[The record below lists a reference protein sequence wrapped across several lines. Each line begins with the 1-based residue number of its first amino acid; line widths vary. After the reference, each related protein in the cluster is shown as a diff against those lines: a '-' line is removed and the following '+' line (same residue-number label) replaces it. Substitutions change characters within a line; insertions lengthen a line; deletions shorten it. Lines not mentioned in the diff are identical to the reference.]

1 MHQFFGGAMRKRR
14 KRPFTLVL
22 ALSILMLVI
31 YFSADFIVGRID
43 TDNRSS
49 EISQTNTSNNLQAGL
64 TTGQSTPSDNEEP
77 GNNSSSLD
85 SDNSIEEQITKL
97 SLEEKIGQLVIVGV
111 DGYLSNENSRQL
123 IEKYHVGGFILFKRN
138 IQNSNQM
145 LSLLNSLKET
155 NAVNKLPLFLS
166 IDEEGGRISRMPD
179 EFLKLPSN
187 QKIGER
193 NNEFISYQV
202 GTILGE
208 QLKMYGFNMDF
219 APVLDIYSNPK
230 NLVIG
235 DRSFGSEPNIVTR
248 LGIQTMMGLQS
259 QDIISVVKHFPG
271 HGDTSEDSHKR
282 LPVVNSDLKRL
293 KSFELIPFNAA
304 IENNAEVIMIAHILL
319 PKIDAENPASMSKT
333 IISEVLR
340 KNMNFNGVVITDDFT
355 MGAIENN
362 YDIGKAAVKS
372 IQAGSDIVLVCH
384 DFYKQESVIKAIQ
397 DAVLNGQISIERINQ
412 SVSRIMSLKQKY
424 ALSDM
429 LVKTV
434 DPQSINK
441 RISQL
446 LQ

>member
-208 QLKMYGFNMDF
+208 QL
-219 APVLDIYSNPK
+219 
-230 NLVIG
+230 
-235 DRSFGSEPNIVTR
+235 
-248 LGIQTMMGLQS
+248 
-259 QDIISVVKHFPG
+259 
-271 HGDTSEDSHKR
+271 
-282 LPVVNSDLKRL
+282 
-293 KSFELIPFNAA
+293 
-304 IENNAEVIMIAHILL
+304 
-319 PKIDAENPASMSKT
+319 
-333 IISEVLR
+333 
-340 KNMNFNGVVITDDFT
+340 
-355 MGAIENN
+355 
-362 YDIGKAAVKS
+362 
-372 IQAGSDIVLVCH
+372 
-384 DFYKQESVIKAIQ
+384 
-397 DAVLNGQISIERINQ
+397 
-412 SVSRIMSLKQKY
+412 
-424 ALSDM
+424 
-429 LVKTV
+429 
-434 DPQSINK
+434 
-441 RISQL
+441 
-446 LQ
+446 